1 MAFMPKVLVVG
12 SYFSVADEVNGPPR
26 QRMHA
31 ETELCPMRPNL
42 VLQPLRSLSLV
53 FALISAGAYAHEG
66 MWLPTLLKSIEGD
79 LHTAGLKL
87 SAEDIY
93 SINQSSLKDAIVLFG
108 GGCTAEVISDQ
119 GLILTNHHCGFGAI
133 TDHSTV
139 ENDRLKNGFWAMNKG
154 EELRNP
160 SLTATFVIRMEDV
173 TDRIIPQLAAGL
185 TELQRREAVGKLA
198 EGLTKQATEGTHY
211 KAVVRPFNYGNSYY
225 LIVTETFRDVRL
237 VGAPPSAIGKF
248 GGDTDNWMWPR
259 HNADMSL
266 FRIYAGP
273 ENKPAD
279 PADTNVPFT
288 PRHVLPMSLEGPVE
302 GEYAMIFGFPG
313 STQRYLS
320 SYAVSYVLEKADP
333 MRVEMR
339 TASLEVIDAAM
350 RSSDLTRLQYADK
363 QAGISNAWKKWI
375 GEMRGLKELNT
386 LQRKREQEIE
396 YLAKASDAGR
406 QDLVN
411 ILPELKNAYV
421 DYVPY
426 ATARDLFVEMA
437 YYGPEVLRFADG
449 FQELVEEH
457 LRLSTEGKLGS
468 TTAERLAGA
477 EGYFKNYDVE
487 VDKRVFKAL
496 LPIYRKHVPAQLAPE
511 VLKEID
517 TRFKGNGDAWV
528 DALYARSVFTNLPAL
543 RKALAKPGKGSMKK
557 LSRDPLYRVSRSFFT
572 TFLDKVRPAHAAL
585 SDRIETAMRTYVK
598 GMMDLY
604 PDRTFWPDANSTLR
618 LSYGKVEGSQP
629 RDGVNYEH
637 FTTLEGV
644 LEKYVPGDVEF
655 DVPQRL
661 LDLHKAKDYGPYGV
675 NGTMPVCFTSS
686 LHTTGG
692 NSGSPVLNGR
702 GELIGLNFDRSW
714 ESTMSDI
721 QFDPQKCRNI
731 CVDVRYMLFLIDKFA
746 GAGHLIEEM
755 KLAPA
760 PAPLTMIKLPLHR

>member
-1 MAFMPKVLVVG
+1 
-12 SYFSVADEVNGPPR
+12 
-26 QRMHA
+26 MHA

-42 VLQPLRSLSLV
+42 DLQPLRSLSLA
-53 FALISAGAYAHEG
+53 FALISAGAFAHEG

-185 TELQRREAVGKLA
+185 TEIQRREAVGKLA
-198 EGLTKQATEGTHY
+198 EALTKQATEGTHY

-273 ENKPAD
+273 DNKPAD
-279 PADTNVPFT
+279 PADANVPFT
-288 PRHVLPMSLEGPVE
+288 PRHVLPMSMEGPVE

-313 STQRYLS
+313 NTQRYLS
-320 SYAVSYVLEKADP
+320 SYAVEYVMQKADP

-339 TASLEVIDAAM
+339 TASLAVIDAAM
-350 RSSDLTRLQYADK
+350 RSNDRTRLQYADK

-386 LQRKREQEIE
+386 MQRKRDYEAAYQARAVETGATG
-396 YLAKASDAGR
+396 YA
-406 QDLVN
+406 QV
-411 ILPELKNAYV
+411 LPELQQAYSA
-421 DYVPY
+421 YIPY
-426 ATARDLFVEMA
+426 ATARDLFVEMV
-437 YYGPEVLRFADG
+437 YYGPEILRFTDG
-449 FQELVEEH
+449 FHELVEEEAK
-457 LRLSTEGKLGS
+457 LTAEGKLS
-468 TTAERLAGA
+468 TAVAERLAEA

-487 VDKRVFKAL
+487 VDKRIFKAL
-496 LPIYRKHVPAQLAPE
+496 LPIYRAHVPAHLAPD
-511 VLKEID
+511 VLLEID
-517 TRFKGNGDAWV
+517 GKFKGDGDAWV
-528 DALYARSVFTNLPAL
+528 DDLYARSVFADEARL
-543 RKALAKPGKGSMKK
+543 RKAFAKPGRKSMMKIAK
-557 LSRDPLYRVSRSFFT
+557 DPAFKASRSFFLN
-572 TFLDKVRPAHAAL
+572 FLEQVRPEHAIL

-598 GMMDLY
+598 GMMELY
-604 PDRTFWPDANSTLR
+604 PEKTYWPDANSTLR
-618 LSYGKVEGSQP
+618 LSYGKVEGSMP
-629 RDGVNYEH
+629 RDGVTYEP

-644 LEKYVPGDVEF
+644 LEKHVPGDVEF

-661 LDLHKAKDYGPYGV
+661 IDLQKSKDYGPYGV
-675 NGTMPVCFTSS
+675 DGTMPVCFTSS

-721 QFDPQKCRNI
+721 QFDPDKCRNI
-731 CVDVRYMLFLIDKFA
+731 CVDVRYILFLIDKYA
-746 GAGHLIEEM
+746 GASHLVAEM
-755 KLAPA
+755 KLAPK
-760 PAPLTMIKLPLHR
+760 PQPVSMIELPLHR